1 MQVLGLESNS
11 TPPHLSAMQ
20 KRAAILDQ
28 ILRHNRW
35 FAKQLLHLP
44 TSVLAE
50 QISAH
55 GGGEA
60 DLNLLPEQI
69 ENYVQS
75 HFHLGRG

>member
-1 MQVLGLESNS
+1 MHVLGLEFNS
-11 TPPHLSAMQ
+11 IPPHLSGMQ
-20 KRAAILDQ
+20 KRAKILDQ
-28 ILRHNRW
+28 ILRENRW
-35 FAKQLLHLP
+35 HAKHLLQLP

-50 QISAH
+50 HIFAH

-75 HFHLGRG
+75 HFHFGRG